1 MPGNPKHSSEGRITN
16 LHLPNLTVVNTYLPS
31 GNRTA
36 DRHNYKLEFQD
47 DLKTHCEQLRI
58 TRDVILVSDFNTI
71 RNYTDVLQGLET
83 DIVDQFP
90 STTTPDEKT
99 WLNSLETLFTDSFRE
114 KYSQTGA
121 TWLIKA
127 PNQQHYPFWRIDY
140 IWVDKRIPVKAYDTR
155 VEAPEQ
161 EPLSDH
167 LKIQINI
174 NFNYLLEVADE
185 PYYPHGLEFDNQ
197 TGTMMTVRNTP
208 IKLQRNTS
216 S

>member
-58 TRDVILVSDFNTI
+58 TRDVILVGDFNTI

-127 PNQQHYPFWRIDY
+127 PSTTLFGVLITYGLIKEYQSKHM
-140 IWVDKRIPVKAYDTR
+140 TR
-155 VEAPEQ
+155 G
-161 EPLSDH
+161 
-167 LKIQINI
+167 LKPQNRSPSVIT
-174 NFNYLLEVADE
+174 L
-185 PYYPHGLEFDNQ
+185 
-197 TGTMMTVRNTP
+197 
-208 IKLQRNTS
+208 KS
-216 S
+216 K

>member
-58 TRDVILVSDFNTI
+58 TRDVILVGDFNTI

-90 STTTPDEKT
+90 STTTPDERRGSTPLKHCSQIVSVKNT
-99 WLNSLETLFTDSFRE
+99 AKLEQHGSSRHQTNSTTLF
-114 KYSQTGA
+114 GV
-121 TWLIKA
+121 LI
-127 PNQQHYPFWRIDY
+127 HM
-140 IWVDKRIPVKAYDTR
+140 
-155 VEAPEQ
+155 
-161 EPLSDH
+161 
-167 LKIQINI
+167 
-174 NFNYLLEVADE
+174 
-185 PYYPHGLEFDNQ
+185 G
-197 TGTMMTVRNTP
+197 
-208 IKLQRNTS
+208 
-216 S
+216 